1 MVLVGNVNNG
11 NDIVP
16 KLKVLSGSGK
26 CYGFECATTGK
37 QLFKPLD
44 PKYYIDRHHTTN
56 KNNL

>member
-1 MVLVGNVNNG
+1 MAAVNNG

-26 CYGFECATTGK
+26 CYVFECATTGK